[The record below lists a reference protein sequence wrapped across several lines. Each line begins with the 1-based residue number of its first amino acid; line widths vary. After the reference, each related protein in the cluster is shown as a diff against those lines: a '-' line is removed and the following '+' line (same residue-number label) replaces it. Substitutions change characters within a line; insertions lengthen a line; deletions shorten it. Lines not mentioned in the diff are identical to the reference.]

1 MEQGLKNIDLLVG
14 KPEIKDVNGKITQ
27 KQTPVHAG
35 FRNSVGMGFPG
46 ARFAPG
52 SDSAGFHAIY
62 SQVRGEAFMTAYKEL
77 KGGGSI
83 TEVEGTK
90 GTAAITRMDTATSE
104 KEFFEAAREF
114 QAVIRRGLVRAKAKR
129 AAAEAAAGGG
139 TWTDIN

>member
-1 MEQGLKNIDLLVG
+1 
-14 KPEIKDVNGKITQ
+14 
-27 KQTPVHAG
+27 
-35 FRNSVGMGFPG
+35 
-46 ARFAPG
+46 
-52 SDSAGFHAIY
+52 
-62 SQVRGEAFMTAYKEL
+62 MTAYKEL